1 MYLPFAHHGIWGPTE
16 PAKSDE
22 SKNARFLDS
31 SLGFA
36 SFEVPSSTET
46 LTAKCYLL
54 WSLQP
59 AQLPKVC
66 ARFGP
71 TPQNP
76 AVPVSAWRL
85 PRHLVLFVSESTR
98 HRQAPEPDGGC
109 TGRSRLGQKL
119 NPRGGTCFA
128 REIGLDDI
136 GPKPPKNPRP
146 HTPNP
151 SCFMSMSRLAMQ
163 GAHTP
168 RLPHSVEGYK
178 ATCLKAEGEDPDSPE
193 TSCFIFLRRSRN
205 TGIV

>member
-1 MYLPFAHHGIWGPTE
+1 MYLPCAHHGIWGPTE

-146 HTPNP
+146 PHPQP
-151 SCFMSMSRLAMQ
+151 FMLHVDEQVGHAGRSYSEAATLGGRIQ
-163 GAHTP
+163 SH
-168 RLPHSVEGYK
+168 LPEG
-178 ATCLKAEGEDPDSPE
+178 G
-193 TSCFIFLRRSRN
+193 RRGSGF
-205 TGIV
+205 T